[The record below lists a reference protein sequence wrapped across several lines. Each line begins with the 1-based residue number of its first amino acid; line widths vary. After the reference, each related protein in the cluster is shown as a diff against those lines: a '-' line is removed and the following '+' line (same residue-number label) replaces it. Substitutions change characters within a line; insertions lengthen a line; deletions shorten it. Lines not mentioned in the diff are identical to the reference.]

1 MQQEESQHTELRKIK
16 MKNIIY
22 PIIIGLGV
30 VGYMIYDDFNVDALA
45 TLRFDVKS
53 LFWLFIAVLF
63 MFGRDL
69 GYAIRLKVL
78 SGGSLS
84 WLETVRIIMLW
95 EFTSAITPSAI
106 GGTSFAIIYVH
117 KGGMTVGRSSA
128 IVLLTSFLDE
138 LYFVIM
144 FPIFYFVIGESAL
157 FSVAGVSQS
166 TQNSIFSFFITGY
179 ILKFLYTLFISYGLF
194 VRPRGLKWII
204 VKFFSL
210 KWFRKWREAA
220 ARTGDDIITSSAE
233 LKKKKIGFWLKVF
246 GATFLSWSSRYL
258 VVNAIIM
265 AFFFTTD
272 HFLLF
277 ARQFVMWV
285 MMLVM
290 PTPGGS
296 GFSEFFFQ
304 KYLGEFFPVAGVAI
318 IVALIWRLITYYP
331 YLVIGVIIFPRW
343 LREKFPIKKASK
355 KLTIKK

>member
-1 MQQEESQHTELRKIK
+1 MQEQNETQQTELRKIK

-30 VGYMIYDDFNVDALA
+30 VGYMIYRD
-45 TLRFDVKS
+45 FDVEALSVLKFTGQTV
-53 LFWLFIAVLF
+53 FWLIIAMLF

-69 GYAIRLKVL
+69 GYVIRIKVL
-78 SGGSLS
+78 SGGRLS
-84 WLETVRIIMLW
+84 WLESLRIIMLW

-117 KGGMTVGRSSA
+117 KGGLSVGRSSA

-138 LYFVIM
+138 LYFVVM
-144 FPIFYFVIGESAL
+144 FPILYLMIGEEL
-157 FSVAGVSQS
+157 FQMSGVSQGV
-166 TQNSIFSFFITGY
+166 QNSIFTFFMIGY
-179 ILKFLYTLFISYGLF
+179 ALKTAYTIFISYGLF
-194 VRPRGLKWII
+194 VKPRGLKWIV
-204 VKFFSL
+204 VKICSIRWL
-210 KWFRKWREAA
+210 RKWREAA
-220 ARTGDDIITSSAE
+220 VRTGDDIITSSAE
-233 LKKKKIGFWLKVF
+233 LKRSNFSFWAKVV

-265 AFFFTTD
+265 AFFVTTD
-272 HFLLF
+272 HLLLF

-296 GFSEFFFQ
+296 GFSEFFF
-304 KYLGEFFPVAGVAI
+304 KEYLGDFFPAASVAV

-331 YLVIGVIIFPRW
+331 YLIIGIIVFPRW
-343 LREKFPIKKASK
+343 LRAKFPIKKK
-355 KLTIKK
+355 KA

>member
-1 MQQEESQHTELRKIK
+1 MQQQQETQQTELRKIK

-30 VGYMIYDDFNVDALA
+30 VGYMIYQD
-45 TLRFDVKS
+45 FDVEALSALKFNATTV
-53 LFWLFIAVLF
+53 FWLVVAMLF

-69 GYAIRLKVL
+69 GYVIRLKVL
-78 SGGSLS
+78 SGERLS
-84 WLETVRIIMLW
+84 WLESVRIIMLW

-117 KGGMTVGRSSA
+117 KGGMSVGRSSA
-128 IVLLTSFLDE
+128 VVLLTSFLDE

-144 FPIFYFVIGESAL
+144 FPILYFIIGESQL
-157 FSVAGVSQS
+157 FGIAGVSAS
-166 TQNSIFSFFITGY
+166 MQNSIFTFFMIGY
-179 ILKFLYTLFISYGLF
+179 ALKTAYTLFISYGLF
-194 VRPRGLKWII
+194 IRPRGLKWII
-204 VKFFSL
+204 VKFFSI
-210 KWFRKWREAA
+210 KWLRKWRDAA
-220 ARTGDDIITSSAE
+220 VRTGNDIIVSSEE
-233 LKKKKIGFWLKVF
+233 LKKSNFRFWLKVI

-296 GFSEFFFQ
+296 GFSEYFF
-304 KYLGEFFPVAGVAI
+304 KEYLGEFFPTAGVAI
-318 IVALIWRLITYYP
+318 IIALLWRLITYYP
-331 YLVIGVIIFPRW
+331 YLIIGVIVFPRW
-343 LREKFPIKKASK
+343 LREKFPLKIKKK
-355 KLTIKK
+355 TE